1 MKYYIFLTS
10 LAVNNREKNGNVKRF
25 EIVRLWHRPE
35 IDRQDR

>member
-1 MKYYIFLTS
+1 MAINKC
-10 LAVNNREKNGNVKRF
+10 EKHGNVKKRF